1 VLHHHLV
8 SKLRGHYNYFGITGN
23 SRALGRFLHE
33 VKRVQPR
40 PDPRDEDRRHVI
52 SISCVNGAT

>member
-1 VLHHHLV
+1 MLNEPTVE
-8 SKLRGHYNYFGITGN
+8 KL
-23 SRALGRFLHE
+23 
-33 VKRVQPR
+33 KWVQPR